1 MGFRNREPRVGGL
14 FFRILLMANFIAMMA
29 YGAITPS
36 QMTKV
41 TAEVVTIAITAVGMV
56 VQVYVAVARFIS
68 LPYSI
73 WAVIA
78 LDSVCAAGWVA
89 AIAVLAY
96 WDRDVVYF
104 PRDGDPDAWFQ
115 CASTHSYD
123 QVLTSDGYGSWIKI
137 LWCEVDVDGRHRLI
151 GNKAARQ
158 QLHVL
163 IGLATVALVF
173 TGFLIFYTV
182 ARGRSLNLIR
192 THRRARAP
200 Y

>member
-56 VQVYVAVARFIS
+56 VQVYVTVARFIS

-78 LDSVCAAGWVA
+78 AAAACAHRPGHRGAGLHRLPDLLHGRKG
-89 AIAVLAY
+89 AISQL
-96 WDRDVVYF
+96 
-104 PRDGDPDAWFQ
+104 DPD
-115 CASTHSYD
+115 S
-123 QVLTSDGYGSWIKI
+123 
-137 LWCEVDVDGRHRLI
+137 
-151 GNKAARQ
+151 
-158 QLHVL
+158 
-163 IGLATVALVF
+163 
-173 TGFLIFYTV
+173 
-182 ARGRSLNLIR
+182 
-192 THRRARAP
+192 
-200 Y
+200 